1 MSKKKKKLRQQ
12 QPVPI
17 QTHNP
22 MRETI
27 FHRAIIGMAIAGLAV
42 SAYLTYLQFSSANAA
57 FCAEGSG
64 CDIVRDSI
72 HSRLFGLP
80 IALMGVL
87 GYAAIL
93 AISLSPIKAT
103 SKRLPLLLM
112 GLAGFTF
119 SAYLTYLELAV
130 IKAVCPYCIVSALL
144 ITGVLVVS
152 LLQKPLVPNLSRGRL
167 AFYIGLVVVLVF
179 IVPILA
185 QRPAAQ
191 APAQTDFQT
200 RLATHL
206 TSQGAVIYG
215 AYWCPHCNDQKELF
229 GKAFSFVNYVECDPK
244 GENPN
249 PQLCKD
255 KGIKLYP
262 TWDIN
267 GKRYEGVLSLTQLAV
282 LTGFSP

>member
-1 MSKKKKKLRQQ
+1 MSKKKKKLRHQ
-12 QPVPI
+12 QPVPVQI
-17 QTHNP
+17 HNP
-22 MRETI
+22 KRELI
-27 FHRAIIGMAIAGLAV
+27 LNRAITGMAVAGLAV
-42 SAYLTYLQFSSANAA
+42 SGYLAYLQFSSANAA

-72 HSRLFGLP
+72 HSRLFGVP
-80 IALMGVL
+80 IALLGVL

-93 AISLSPIKAT
+93 AISLWPAKAA

-130 IKAVCPYCIVSALL
+130 IKAVCPYCIVSAVL
-144 ITGVLVVS
+144 ITGILIAS

-167 AFYIGLVVVLVF
+167 AFSAGLVVLIAL

-200 RLATHL
+200 GLAKYL
-206 TSQGAVIYG
+206 NSQGVVLYG
-215 AYWCPHCNDQKELF
+215 AYWCPHCNNQKELF
-229 GKAFSFVNYVECDPK
+229 GKAASLVNYIECDPR
-244 GENPN
+244 GQNPN
-249 PQLCKD
+249 VQLCKE

-262 TWDIN
+262 TWEIK
-267 GKRYEGVLSLTQLAV
+267 GTRYEGVMSLDELAKLS
-282 LTGFSP
+282 GFAR